1 MIKQPR
7 PVLVRDLL
15 GEELAH
21 LGLRLVCGE
30 GGLASEVSN
39 PRVQKPGLAF
49 AGYYEYIKPGRVQI
63 VGQSEIAYLATLE
76 PEVRTTRLTE
86 IAALDVPV
94 FVVTKGLS
102 APPELEEH
110 CRLRARPLLSSSA
123 LSSKVI
129 KSIGNFLEERLV
141 PSTRL
146 HGVMLDVFGL
156 GVLLI
161 GKSGVGKSECAL
173 DLITRGHRLVA
184 DDRVTVKR
192 FPHGDLVTF
201 SEVPLKHHME
211 LRGLGIVD
219 IKDLFGLAAVRD
231 RCTLDL
237 VVELEHWDESVH
249 YDRLGLD
256 ETVYTILETPV
267 PFVKMPV
274 AIGRNLSIL
283 VEIAVRNHAL
293 RLQGHNSAHELARKL
308 EAMMKG
314 TGETTS

>member
-1 MIKQPR
+1 MIVKPPR

-15 GEELAH
+15 GDELVH
-21 LGLRLVCGE
+21 LGLQVVAGE
-30 GGLASEVSN
+30 GGLGAEIAN

-49 AGYYEYIKPGRVQI
+49 AGYYPYIKPGRVQI
-63 VGQSEIAYLATLE
+63 IGQSELAYLQTLD
-76 PEVRTTRLTE
+76 PALCATRLRE

-94 FVVTKGLS
+94 FVVTKGLDIP
-102 APPELEEH
+102 AELEEA
-110 CRLRARPLLSSSA
+110 CRGRSRTVLRSSA

-146 HGVMLDVFGL
+146 HGVMLDVYGL

-192 FPHGDLVTF
+192 FPHGDLVAF
-201 SEVPLKHHME
+201 SESGLKHHME

-231 RCTLDL
+231 RVTLDL

-256 ETVYTILETPV
+256 ETVYSILDTPV
-267 PFVKMPV
+267 PYVKMPV

-293 RLQGHNSAHELARKL
+293 KLQGHHSARELARKL
-308 EAMMKG
+308 EARMKAG
-314 TGETTS
+314 GESS